1 MRILRPG
8 ADNAEALA
16 WLERAL
22 GQTRNGRQKRLENLL
37 EIVRADIVLEMR
49 LAIGA
54 LDGKPPSDG
63 EIGSG

>member
-1 MRILRPG
+1 MRRRWRGWSVP
-8 ADNAEALA
+8 
-16 WLERAL
+16 WERL
-22 GQTRNGRQKRLENLL
+22 VM
-37 EIVRADIVLEMR
+37 VRADIVLEMR